1 MNLGSRQAVP
11 VPRTWPE
18 LRRVDGRR
26 DPECSDVR
34 EFLRWLAIASA
45 LHDGR
50 GGMVVAPMS
59 NPERLLPLL
68 DDALAGLEG
77 HLRWHSFLELG
88 GGTIVTMHG
97 RVELLGRLALVHV
110 TICPRDSF
118 VFSGAHG
125 AAVIDARD
133 FL

>member
-1 MNLGSRQAVP
+1 M
-11 VPRTWPE
+11 
-18 LRRVDGRR
+18 DGRR

-34 EFLRWLAIASA
+34 EFLRWLAVASG

-50 GGMVVAPMS
+50 GDMVVAPM
-59 NPERLLPLL
+59 NHPERLLPLL

-133 FL
+133 F